1 MSKMRAPALTLRGI
15 RAREDGAA
23 DIFLDPPVL
32 ETGRLRL
39 RRMRMRDAGDL
50 YAWTSDPEV
59 ARYVLW
65 DAHQS
70 LGETREY
77 LRYIRSL
84 YRRGLPSSWGVELK
98 ETGRLIGTI
107 GIMSW
112 SREHRSAEVGY
123 SFGRPWWHHG
133 YAPEALGCL
142 LDLLFERTDVNRVE
156 AQCDVRNGSSAR
168 VMEKCGMRREGILR
182 QRLFN
187 KGEAVDVMLYA
198 ILAENWR
205 ARQAAKRGE
214 RP

>member
-107 GIMSW
+107 GIMGW

-133 YAPEALGCL
+133 YASEALGCL

-205 ARQAAKRGE
+205 ARQASKRGE